1 MGVGVMGVMTLW
13 DHGSNVCQLN
23 AKGHLMMLSVGGGM
37 IGMIV
42 HDHPFGT
49 LPILLLLSKQT
60 KNSKSKKNILW

>member
-1 MGVGVMGVMTLW
+1 MGVGVMGVMTLL

-49 LPILLLLSKQT
+49 LPILL
-60 KNSKSKKNILW
+60 